1 MNSAFYYVEF
11 VVYGW
16 MPNSV
21 DNVDIDAVSR
31 RQLLGSAG
39 AVGLGAAAGCLGN
52 GDDEEAGGPAA
63 AGVSAAWIYFAEA
76 DDAGWTSSHDSG
88 RQATVEQTE
97 DFASDFTESVAAGN
111 VEQTASQYAEAGYDV
126 VFALSSGFTDPM
138 ASASE
143 QYPDTAFEVAAGL
156 ETGDN
161 SGAFYEKLYHA
172 RYLVGYAAGLVTE
185 NDSIGYV
192 AANPVATVYHDINA
206 FALGVADAN
215 EDATVYVRWTND
227 WYDPA
232 TEGENAEALISDE
245 DVDVMAQHQD
255 SPSALQ
261 TAADN
266 DIWATGYAESAASF
280 AGDNYLMT
288 PVFNWEVV
296 YMQIIEAA
304 REGTWEAGIT
314 LPGISDEAVDVS
326 DPGPA
331 VPDDVVDE
339 VMDVKDDMVE
349 GDADQIV
356 WGGTDYEDWSEAE
369 LMFEADSFIVD
380 NIEGDEI

>member
-1 MNSAFYYVEF
+1 MTETNRSSIEATL
-11 VVYGW
+11 
-16 MPNSV
+16 
-21 DNVDIDAVSR
+21 SR
-31 RQLLGSAG
+31 RQALAAAG
-39 AVGLGAAAGCLGN
+39 ALSVAGAAGCLGD
-52 GDDEEAGGPAA
+52 DDETASLTPADAA
-63 AGVSAAWIYFAEA
+63 ASAAWIYFAEA

-88 RQATVEQTE
+88 RQATVDQLD
-97 DFASDFTESVAAGN
+97 DFASDYVESVASGD
-111 VEQTASQYAEAGYDV
+111 VEQTASQYAEQGYDV

-156 ETGDN
+156 DAGEN
-161 SGAFYEKLYHA
+161 YGAFYEKLYQA

-185 NDSIGYV
+185 TQSIGYV

-206 FALGVADAN
+206 FALGVEAAN
-215 EDATVYVRWTND
+215 DDATVHVQWTND

-232 TEGENAEALISDE
+232 TEGENAETLISDE

-266 DIWATGYAESAASF
+266 DIWATGYAESSADF

-296 YMQIIEAA
+296 YMDIIERAS
-304 REGTWEAGIT
+304 EGTWEGGIT
-314 LPGISDEAVDVS
+314 LLGLEDEAVDIS
-326 DPGPA
+326 EPGPE
-331 VPDDVVDE
+331 VPDEVVDE
-339 VMDVKDDMVE
+339 VMDIREDMMAGE
-349 GDADQIV
+349 GDEIV
-356 WGGTDYEDWSEAE
+356 WGGTEYESWSDEQ
-369 LMFEADSFIVD
+369 LMFESDSFIVD
-380 NIEGDEI
+380 NIDGDEI